1 MICPNCGTSSQG
13 KFCPQCG
20 TELRNQPSGA
30 ENKPTGVYFSENVKA
45 AARSDVPMT
54 WHKWLIYGLLW
65 LWALNCLGSGLLLLE
80 VGVAFWGIL
89 FLALAAGCVYVRF
102 QLARLKTGA
111 PKKLLILSIIIDVL
125 NFLSLL
131 AFAESSDGSEVPSI
145 AMGII
150 FTIANWRYYSSREHL
165 FIN

>member
-20 TELRNQPSGA
+20 TALRNQSSGA

-65 LWALNCLGSGLLLLE
+65 IWALSYLVTGTALLE
-80 VGVAFWGIL
+80 AGASFWGIL

-111 PKKLLILSIIIDVL
+111 PKKLLILFIIIDVL

-131 AFAESSDGSEVPSI
+131 AFAESSDGSGMPSI
-145 AMGII
+145 ALNII

>member
-1 MICPNCGTSSQG
+1 
-13 KFCPQCG
+13 
-20 TELRNQPSGA
+20 
-30 ENKPTGVYFSENVKA
+30 
-45 AARSDVPMT
+45 MT

-80 VGVAFWGIL
+80 VGIAFWGIL

-102 QLARLKTGA
+102 QLSRLKTGA

-131 AFAESSDGSEVPSI
+131 AFAESSDGQRSAFHCYGHYLYHCELALLLFPGASFYQLIKEDFHALLAVRADDTGSALYLWSE
-145 AMGII
+145 
-150 FTIANWRYYSSREHL
+150 
-165 FIN
+165 

>member
-65 LWALNCLGSGLLLLE
+65 LWALSSLANGTLLFEAGAFFDGLL
-80 VGVAFWGIL
+80 F
-89 FLALAAGCVYVRF
+89 FALAAGCVYVRF

-145 AMGII
+145 AMGIF

>member
-1 MICPNCGTSSQG
+1 MPKTPWNDHPTTYNKGGKTMICPNCGTSSQG

-65 LWALNCLGSGLLLLE
+65 LWALSSLANGTLLFEAGAFFDGLL
-80 VGVAFWGIL
+80 F
-89 FLALAAGCVYVRF
+89 FALAAGCVYVRF
-102 QLARLKTGA
+102 QLARLKTA
-111 PKKLLILSIIIDVL
+111 RPRSCSSFPLS
-125 NFLSLL
+125 S
-131 AFAESSDGSEVPSI
+131 
-145 AMGII
+145 MC
-150 FTIANWRYYSSREHL
+150 
-165 FIN
+165 